1 MVIESSVFELWA
13 RRALFYHSRKRRQE
27 NFHRAR
33 RIFTAAGER
42 SRDRSPRAFKG
53 DRHEERH
60 VENLRAPSETPPGVR
75 ETRRTASRCFVARRD
90 FHASGRR
97 LVAPRRASA
106 SHAGGAPL
114 HSETAP
120 ASCSSV
126 TPRSKQHRARHVTC
140 HHAVEQAGQA
150 DQSVEAR
157 RREGCEEGAQGEGGD
172 GVAVHH
178 AQCRPEQASA
188 QARGLPQALH
198 PEGHPSQVRAARV
211 PRPRRVDTNARKPSR
226 VARRRRRQQALFLHA
241 TCGASQLPASGRA
254 RVTNWKT
261 RFSSKRIFQ

>member
-1 MVIESSVFELWA
+1 MQTRDDP
-13 RRALFYHSRKRRQE
+13 RRKVHGRSTFFPDTQTE

-42 SRDRSPRAFKG
+42 TRDRSPRAFKG
-53 DRHEERH
+53 DRQKTKICFC
-60 VENLRAPSETPPGVR
+60 VPVR
-75 ETRRTASRCFVARRD
+75 NSAGRSRDVRRTASRCFVARRD

-97 LVAPRRASA
+97 LDAPRRAWA

-140 HHAVEQAGQA
+140 HHAGEQAGQA
-150 DQSVEAR
+150 DQGVEAR

-178 AQCRPEQASA
+178 AQCRAEQASA

-211 PRPRRVDTNARKPSR
+211 PRPRRVETNARKPSR
-226 VARRRRRQQALFLHA
+226 IARRRRRQQALFLRA
-241 TCGASQLPASGRA
+241 TCGASQLPASRRRGSPR
-254 RVTNWKT
+254 KT
-261 RFSSKRIFQ
+261 RFSSKRVFR

>member
-42 SRDRSPRAFKG
+42 TRDRSPRAFKG

-60 VENLRAPSETPPGVR
+60 VENLRVPGPKLRRAFAKNRFALFRR
-75 ETRRTASRCFVARRD
+75 EYRD

-140 HHAVEQAGQA
+140 HHAFEQAGQA
-150 DQSVEAR
+150 DQGVEAR

-211 PRPRRVDTNARKPSR
+211 PRLRRVDTNARKPSR

>member
-1 MVIESSVFELWA
+1 M
-13 RRALFYHSRKRRQE
+13 FYHSRNADRKIFIERSAFSTRLVKGRAIV
-27 NFHRAR
+27 HRGRSKATDTKKDTWKICASR
-33 RIFTAAGER
+33 VRNSAGR
-42 SRDRSPRAFKG
+42 SRDEKNRFALFR
-53 DRHEERH
+53 
-60 VENLRAPSETPPGVR
+60 R
-75 ETRRTASRCFVARRD
+75 EDRD

-120 ASCSSV
+120 ASCSSE

-140 HHAVEQAGQA
+140 HHAFEQAGQA
-150 DQSVEAR
+150 DQGVEAR

-226 VARRRRRQQALFLHA
+226 VARRRRRQQALFLLF
-241 TCGASQLPASGRA
+241 T
-254 RVTNWKT
+254 
-261 RFSSKRIFQ
+261 

>member
-1 MVIESSVFELWA
+1 MQTRDDPRRKVHGRSSFFPA
-13 RRALFYHSRKRRQE
+13 TQTE

-42 SRDRSPRAFKG
+42 TRDRSPRAFKG
-53 DRHEERH
+53 DRQNKICSC
-60 VENLRAPSETPPGVR
+60 VPVR
-75 ETRRTASRCFVARRD
+75 NSAGRSRDVRRTASRCFVARRD

-97 LVAPRRASA
+97 LDAPRRAWA

-114 HSETAP
+114 HSETTP

-140 HHAVEQAGQA
+140 HHAGEQAGQA
-150 DQSVEAR
+150 DQGVEAR

-178 AQCRPEQASA
+178 AQCRAEQASA

-198 PEGHPSQVRAARV
+198 PEGHPSKVRAARV
-211 PRPRRVDTNARKPSR
+211 PRPRRVETNARKPSR
-226 VARRRRRQQALFLHA
+226 VARRRRRQQALFLRA
-241 TCGASQLPASGRA
+241 TCGASQLPASRRRGSPG
-254 RVTNWKT
+254 KT
-261 RFSSKRIFQ
+261 RFSSKRVFR